1 MEFIKRNLIWR
12 NEMKSYRKIIPGIRL
27 DCFMTVSSNAKQ
39 KAWIPQRKIKKLLL
53 FTPKSHYFPISF
65 HQSPCSFNPAQ
76 TLFNISL
83 FVTFWWKL
91 KFYFRFNVRANQKAL
106 MRQGKFMM
114 SSGWHRKGTSS
125 DRKDDSQI
133 ENQWTFLSPL
143 RGRRLCND
151 EILEKPYAGGWPDD
165 ECRKVGQTSRRE
177 REFFN

>member
-91 KFYFRFNVRANQKAL
+91 ENSIFVLMFARTKKPWWDRENSWWARDGTEKAHQATVKMIHKLKINEPFFRLYGEEGCAMTRF
-106 MRQGKFMM
+106 
-114 SSGWHRKGTSS
+114 
-125 DRKDDSQI
+125 
-133 ENQWTFLSPL
+133 
-143 RGRRLCND
+143 
-151 EILEKPYAGGWPDD
+151 
-165 ECRKVGQTSRRE
+165 
-177 REFFN
+177 